1 MKFSKEKHTA
11 KKVIQD
17 LGIKTPSEYQE
28 VQYLS
33 GGNQQKIAIGKW
45 IISDAEVY
53 VFDEPTKGIDVG
65 AKSDVYSLIADLVEK
80 GKSVIYVTCE
90 FQEILGITDRTYVMY
105 NGKIV
110 KELKTSETSEKELL
124 FYSVGGE
131 ENGKKT

>member
-11 KKVIQD
+11 KKGIQD

-110 KELKTSETSEKELL
+110 K
-124 FYSVGGE
+124 
-131 ENGKKT
+131 